1 MRSTSKLLLVVLL
14 IASALALPVHAAK
27 ATKSTK
33 SKPKPKPLTVEEMQK
48 MTVDLETTAGTI
60 TLEFFPDRA
69 PIHVRNFIELSR
81 SGFYD
86 GTNFHR
92 VIPGFMI
99 QGGDPNTR
107 SGPRDTWGVG
117 GSPTTLHAE
126 FNDTHHARGIL
137 SMARTNDPNSASS
150 QFFICVAE
158 ASYLDGQYTVFGKV
172 QSGMDVVD
180 KIVSGQ
186 TYPGDQP
193 VEPVIIKKARVKES
207 K

>member
-1 MRSTSKLLLVVLL
+1 MSPDMRSTSKLLLVALL
-14 IASALALPVHAAK
+14 VALPVYAAK
-27 ATKSTK
+27 KTTKSTK
-33 SKPKPKPLTVEEMQK
+33 SKPKPLTVERMQK

-60 TLEFFPDRA
+60 TLEFFPDKA
-69 PIHVRNFIELSR
+69 PNHVRNFIELASA
-81 SGFYD
+81 GFYD

-99 QGGDPNTR
+99 QGGDPNTK
-107 SGPRDTWGVG
+107 SGPRDTWGMG
-117 GSPTTLHAE
+117 GSPKTINAE

-137 SMARTNDPNSASS
+137 SAARTNDPNSASS
-150 QFFICVAE
+150 QFFICVAD
-158 ASYLDGQYTVFGKV
+158 AGHLDGQYTAFGKV

-180 KIVSGQ
+180 TIVNGK
-186 TYPGDQP
+186 TYGEQP